1 MEDKLI
7 AITIGLLFGGMFLY
21 VMFRELYRLLKAH
34 FSPGAQG
41 NRYFRQGKLE
51 AAIASYS
58 QLIEEQPDNIEA
70 YLFRSSACIQL
81 NLLEQA
87 LDDCNTITELAPQN
101 HYAFLNR
108 GAIYGIMDEDE
119 KCIEEMTRCLEFKPD
134 LQDALRNRAYACS
147 RTGKIEM
154 ALTDFSRLIEL
165 EPDKSSYYSERGNCF
180 LSLQKYSAAIQDYT
194 QALQWIKDSWELY
207 SSRGYCFTKIG
218 KEQQANADYKR
229 ALELNPFDTAIKQNP
244 EDITSYQQR
253 GNLYFDAG
261 QYQNALNDFSKF
273 DETSELTAE
282 ILVCRGYCY
291 LNLGEFSLAKVEFQ
305 KARSM
310 NAYGDAINKAPLNSS
325 NFLERGFL
333 NYYLEDYQQALD
345 DFTHA
350 WKMGEQSA
358 ELLPFRGAAYM
369 KLHEYTKAKQDYE
382 TAIQNHPDSPHAYN
396 GLAWLLATCP
406 DETFRDGSRSL
417 ELAKHNC
424 ELMMTP
430 EWNDLGTLAAAYAAT
445 GNFDEAV
452 RLAKESL
459 ALAPKHEKAD
469 CQTRL
474 EHYERSE
481 PYLDLDP

>member
-1 MEDKLI
+1 M
-7 AITIGLLFGGMFLY
+7 
-21 VMFRELYRLLKAH
+21 LKTQYSSAAEGNRH
-34 FSPGAQG
+34 LRQG
-41 NRYFRQGKLE
+41 NLE
-51 AAIASYS
+51 AAVSS
-58 QLIEEQPDNIEA
+58 FSKLIEKQPDNVDA
-70 YLFRSSACIQL
+70 YLYRSSAYIQL

-119 KCIEEMTRCLEFKPD
+119 KCIKEMTRCLELMPD
-134 LQDALRNRAYACS
+134 QQDALRNRAYAYS
-147 RTGKIEM
+147 RTGKIET
-154 ALTDFSRLIEL
+154 ALTDFNRLIEL
-165 EPDKSSYYSERGNCF
+165 APDKSSYYSERGNCF
-180 LSLQKYSAAIQDYT
+180 LSLQKYSEAIQDYT

-207 SSRGYCFTKIG
+207 SWRGYCFARIG

-253 GNLYFDAG
+253 GNLYYDAG

-273 DETSELTAE
+273 EETSELTAE

-291 LNLGEFSLAKVEFQ
+291 LNLGEISLAKAEFQ
-305 KARSM
+305 KAHSM
-310 NAYGDAINKAPLNSS
+310 NAYGDAIKKDPLNSS
-325 NFLERGFL
+325 HFLERGFL
-333 NYYLEDYQQALD
+333 NYYREDYQQALH

-350 WKMGEQSA
+350 WKLGEQSE

-406 DETFRDGSRSL
+406 DETFRDGKRSL
-417 ELAKHNC
+417 KLAKRNC
-424 ELMMTP
+424 ILLITP

-459 ALAPKHEKAD
+459 ALAPEHEKAD

-474 EHYERSE
+474 EHYEHSE
-481 PYLDLDP
+481 PYCDFET